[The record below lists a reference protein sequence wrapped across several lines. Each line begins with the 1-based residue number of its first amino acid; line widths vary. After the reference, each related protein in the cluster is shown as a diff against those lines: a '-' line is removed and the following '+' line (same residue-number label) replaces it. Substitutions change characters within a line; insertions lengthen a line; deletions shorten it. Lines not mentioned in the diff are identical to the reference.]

1 VTSAV
6 AGGAGI
12 SDWFLPGMHEQQK
25 AGAKE
30 DTDSRSGDEPY
41 QGKVQ
46 QAADRKRR
54 RRRAG
59 AARLRVWR
67 R

>member
-1 VTSAV
+1 VTSAI
-6 AGGAGI
+6 AGAGI
-12 SDWFLPGMHEQQK
+12 SDWFLPGMQKQQK

-30 DTDSRSGDEPY
+30 DTDSRSRDQPY
-41 QGKVQ
+41 QGKIQ

-54 RRRAG
+54 RGRGG

>member
-1 VTSAV
+1 
-6 AGGAGI
+6 
-12 SDWFLPGMHEQQK
+12 MHEQQK

-41 QGKVQ
+41 QGEVK

-54 RRRAG
+54 RCCGG